1 MTYGKQE
8 NVRTINAPLNPDN
21 PGCQD
26 TQANADKYEGI
37 ARGRENAI
45 VRAVRPMIPDM
56 EITHATNV
64 PRKTLAIVTEPARTE
79 LRMISD
85 RVRC

>member
-8 NVRTINAPLNPDN
+8 NVRTMKAPANPDN
-21 PGCQD
+21 RGCQE

-45 VRAVRPMIPDM
+45 VSTVRPAIPDIA
-56 EITHATNV
+56 ITHATNV
-64 PRKTLAIVTEPARTE
+64 PRKTLAIVTDPARTE
-79 LRMISD
+79 LRIMRVS
-85 RVRC
+85 VRC